1 MAIVILS
8 KIEASNLSLKDYL
21 SMSSETPV
29 ELIYPTGEYR
39 EESLFFPPFQTN
51 QKMLDESLPRVEKAI
66 HSQGQNDYE
75 KLKLGFED
83 LKTTCKI
90 LAANLH
96 ASDKKLE
103 AVTIENMVRAV
114 RLEELQR
121 DNKQLQDERVKLEEL
136 VRDNRQL
143 QDEPELLKTLKR
155 ENQQLRDDLRN
166 SNTLDGE
173 NQRLRKERITL
184 LNAVSLLKASVS
196 LLKASNLTARTEGE
210 LALIKEKQT
219 LQDEVVSLRDA
230 PNCANHCC
238 VMTGEVS
245 DVRARLDAEVEDLKA
260 QLRSSAENFENSR
273 RQLAHENVALQ
284 ENLKESAVR
293 EELEWTA
300 NFNRLQRFKAN
311 TRDHKGVMHDAGLVD
326 WVIRQRQQLRAY
338 EGSKRRKI
346 DLLNS
351 IHFQWGDC
359 PSDCSDVME

>member
-51 QKMLDESLPRVEKAI
+51 QKMPDESLPRVEKAI

-238 VMTGEVS
+238 VTFDS
-245 DVRARLDAEVEDLKA
+245 SKLAAIAFTICAAYRRAFD
-260 QLRSSAENFENSR
+260 SS
-273 RQLAHENVALQ
+273 
-284 ENLKESAVR
+284 
-293 EELEWTA
+293 
-300 NFNRLQRFKAN
+300 N
-311 TRDHKGVMHDAGLVD
+311 TRSIAIAICAAYWHTFGSSKLAAYRYTFDSSDTLSIAFSK
-326 WVIRQRQQLRAY
+326 QLSFHY
-338 EGSKRRKI
+338 S
-346 DLLNS
+346 
-351 IHFQWGDC
+351 
-359 PSDCSDVME
+359 